1 MKNRNVLV
9 TAGNTS
15 APIDK
20 VRSITNIFRG
30 RTGTRIAQYFCQQGC
45 KVTLLCSHPEL
56 VDIFPRDAIKIVR
69 YTTYDDLETN
79 MRNLITTG
87 RFGTVIHSSAVSDYK
102 PAGMY
107 VRVGETA
114 GNEKRQAMIVEEL
127 DRSGKIGSDHPEL
140 WMRLTATAKLI
151 DKIRMEWGF
160 TGTLV
165 KFKLQVGMDDEEL
178 TAIAVRSMRQSQA
191 NFIVANTLEG
201 MTDKAFIIGNDPKNV
216 THSPIPRDDLPAALY
231 NAVMR

>member
-1 MKNRNVLV
+1 MENLNVLV

-30 RTGTRIAQYFCQQGC
+30 RTGTRIAEYFCQQGC

-56 VDIFPRDAIKIVR
+56 VDLFPRDAIKIVR
-69 YTTYDDLETN
+69 YTTYDELETQ
-79 MRNLITTG
+79 MCELIMGG

-127 DRSGKIGSDHPEL
+127 DRSGKIGSNHPEL
-140 WMRLTATAKLI
+140 WMRLTTTAKLI
-151 DKIRMEWGF
+151 DKIRKEWGF

-165 KFKLQVGMDDEEL
+165 KFKLQVNMSDSDL
-178 TAIAVRSMRQSQA
+178 AKIAIKSMQDSQA
-191 NFIVANTLEG
+191 DFIVANTLEN
-201 MTDKAFIIGNDPKNV
+201 MQSSAFIFFAADRDSFIAV
-216 THSPIPRDDLPAALY
+216 PRADLPSALY
-231 NAVMR
+231 QAAMR